1 MDEMDDESIQEQR
14 VLEQQ
19 MPGLQRVA
27 SEESMVSSV
36 PSSLGEDASVSSPPR
51 QRRRVQMRTPERP
64 IRFLRTPEHSP
75 VPPHGTPGA
84 YTPRNLR
91 RLAYETNPFYE
102 RSSASVG
109 TAERALED
117 MMGEEDSQ
125 ASSNSSGS
133 QSIDLFNAN
142 EIRGRTRD
150 PEPLPL
156 TRFSQTRPGNALF
169 RQTSKNNLTEI
180 PEMRSELQGPAPP
193 GALFADT
200 LSTPDRKKKG
210 GIKSKSKRSKSKRSR
225 VTRKRKRKTR
235 KSKRPKSKKRKTIKK
250 KKKTRR

>member
-1 MDEMDDESIQEQR
+1 MDEMDDELIQEQR

-64 IRFLRTPEHSP
+64 IRGVGTPDVSP
-75 VPPHGTPGA
+75 QRGTPGA

-117 MMGEEDSQ
+117 MMGEEDSR

-133 QSIDLFNAN
+133 QSIDLFNVN

-169 RQTSKNNLTEI
+169 RQTSKNNLAEI

-225 VTRKRKRKTR
+225 VSRKRKRKTR